1 MYYYEALKECLNGKR
16 ITRRDWN
23 GKGMYIW
30 FVPPHDIPISEYRCR
45 GGPDDPTD
53 RERLQ
58 GAVHI
63 AGHFDMMN
71 AQGIRIIGWVASQTD
86 MASDQWEIL
95 E

>member
-1 MYYYEALKECLNGKR
+1 MKFSEAIERCINGAR

-30 FVPPHDIPISEYRCR
+30 FVPPHDIPISDYRCR
-45 GGPDDPTD
+45 GGTDDPTD
-53 RERLQ
+53 RERLN
-58 GAVHI
+58 GVVRI

-71 AQGIRIIGWVASQTD
+71 AQDIRIIGWLASQTD
-86 MASDQWEIL
+86 MSSDQWEVL

>member
-1 MYYYEALKECLNGKR
+1 MEFYEALKECLNGKR

-23 GKGMYIW
+23 GKGMYVW

-53 RERLQ
+53 RERQ
-58 GAVHI
+58 NGAVHI

-71 AQGIRIIGWVASQTD
+71 AQGIRIIGWAITQTD
-86 MASDQWEIL
+86 ATSDQWEIL